1 MDADDRL
8 DDDDEPSG
16 RWVDPDDRLWR
27 HPSEVDST
35 PWPSATAP
43 ALVAPAAT
51 AGRHHDG
58 RVWTIAV
65 CSGVIGAVLASG
77 VILATGRFQRHNTI
91 VRPFE
96 QLVMPNSASTTALAA
111 AVDPPAVA
119 AAHRL
124 RPAIVQVQVDG
135 DRGHTTGSGL
145 MLRSDGHVVTTD
157 HLVEGASRVVVV
169 TADGHAVEGRIVGG
183 DPDTDI
189 AVLRISQTGKGD
201 FPVAPIGS
209 AGNLKV
215 GQPVV
220 AIGAPT
226 GAGGGPSVTSGV
238 VSAVGREVEPHMGP
252 ALLDMIETDAPITE
266 ASSGGALVGDDGSV
280 IGITTNVAGDSSGL
294 GFAVPI
300 DVARDVADQLIQTGR
315 VVHVWMGVEGEDV
328 DSNTASSLSIA
339 GGALVRDVRD
349 SSPAAV
355 AGLRDRD
362 IITAIGGRTVTS
374 IGALMVAV
382 RQMRPGD
389 KVVVTYLRDGKSL
402 ACTVTMATRPK
413 NL

>member
-1 MDADDRL
+1 MDPDDRL

-35 PWPSATAP
+35 PWPSSTAP
-43 ALVAPAAT
+43 TLVAPAT
-51 AGRHHDG
+51 SGRHHDA
-58 RVWTIAV
+58 RVWPIAV

-77 VILATGRFQRHNTI
+77 VIMASGRFQRHNTI

-96 QLVMPNSASTTALAA
+96 QLVMPTSASTTALAA
-111 AVDPPAVA
+111 AVEPPAVA

-135 DRGHTTGSGL
+135 DRGHTNGSGL
-145 MLRSDGHVVTTD
+145 MLRSDGHIVTTD

-169 TADGHAVEGRIVGG
+169 MADGHAVEGRVVGG
-183 DPDTDI
+183 DADTDI

-201 FPVAPIGS
+201 FPVAPVGS

-252 ALLDMIETDAPITE
+252 ALLDMIETDAPINE
-266 ASSGGALVGDDGSV
+266 GSSGGALVGDDGSV

-300 DVARDVADQLIQTGR
+300 DIARDVADQLIQTGR

-362 IITAIGGRTVTS
+362 IITAIGGHPVTS

-389 KVVVTYLRDGKSL
+389 KVAVTYLRDGKSL
-402 ACTVTMATRPK
+402 TCTVTMATRPK
-413 NL
+413 DL